1 MAVGILLLS
10 PFCEY
15 QVESQS
21 KVVASPRLKC
31 FKRQSWDLNPD
42 QAGCKSE
49 IVTLLQPGSLYIWKC
64 LTCDWAP
71 KPMWSH
77 IKLTNQVRGPLCVLR
92 RNWDHGTNEKKKK
105 WKNKF
110 TELHSSFCM
119 NHSPSSNS
127 QVCGRRKSPTMKS
140 PQPRQTAPHYP
151 NGLGTSS
158 ICSPS
163 WGACK
168 GRSPLI

>member
-10 PFCEY
+10 PFCGY

-64 LTCDWAP
+64 LTCGWAP

-92 RNWDHGTNEKKKK
+92 RNWDHGTNEKKKNGRINLLNCIPRFAWITLQAVILRSVAEGK
-105 WKNKF
+105 VQRWS
-110 TELHSSFCM
+110 H
-119 NHSPSSNS
+119 HSP
-127 QVCGRRKSPTMKS
+127 GRQHLTT
-140 PQPRQTAPHYP
+140 QTV
-151 NGLGTSS
+151 LGHH
-158 ICSPS
+158 PFVHLV
-163 WGACK
+163 GELAK
-168 GRSPLI
+168 ADLP